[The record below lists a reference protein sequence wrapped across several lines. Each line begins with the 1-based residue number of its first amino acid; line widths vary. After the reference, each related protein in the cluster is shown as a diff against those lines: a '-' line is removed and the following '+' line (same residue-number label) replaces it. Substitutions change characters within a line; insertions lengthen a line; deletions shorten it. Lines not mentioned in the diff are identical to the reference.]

1 MIEMKVTQKKISRPC
16 YPSLDLLLDLIE
28 AVSGVQNDLFL
39 IRSNEDTAGSPS
51 SPQHFENVYNRNMI
65 SSSGPNVVRIDG
77 SYGEGGGQIL
87 RTSLALSCVLGRAV
101 SITNI
106 RTARKKPGLQPQHL
120 TSIKAA
126 AAVSG
131 ATVEGAELSST
142 GLLFRPAGIL
152 SGTFHF
158 DVSEK
163 KGSAGS
169 SSLVLQTILLP
180 LSFAEKE
187 STVLVTGGT
196 HVPWSPSFHY
206 LSAVVAPLL
215 SRLGVCAEFDI
226 VSWGWYPVG
235 GGRVKA
241 RIKPLIAINPLLLLD
256 RGKLLRISGISAI
269 SNLPDHIAIRQ
280 RDRALAIL
288 SRHGIDGSID
298 ILSAPSPG
306 RGSFLFLRAEFE
318 NISAGFGSLG
328 AIGKRAEQVA
338 DETCS
343 ELLAHVQA
351 KSALDPHLADQIIPY
366 LALSRGTS
374 EFTTSRVTTHL
385 LTNLWVV
392 KQFLD
397 VDVRVDGN
405 EGEEGRVIVRPL

>member
-1 MIEMKVTQKKISRPC
+1 
-16 YPSLDLLLDLIE
+16 
-28 AVSGVQNDLFL
+28 
-39 IRSNEDTAGSPS
+39 
-51 SPQHFENVYNRNMI
+51 MI
-65 SSSGPNVVRIDG
+65 SSSGPNAVRIDG

-87 RTSLALSCVLGRAV
+87 RTSLALSCVLGKAV

-106 RTARKKPGLQPQHL
+106 RAARKKPGLQPQHL

-131 ATVEGAELSST
+131 AAVEGAVLSST
-142 GLLFRPAGIL
+142 ELMFRPVGIL
-152 SGTFHF
+152 PGAFHF
-158 DVSEK
+158 DVGEK

-169 SSLVLQTILLP
+169 TSLVLQTILLP
-180 LSFAEKE
+180 LSFAKKS
-187 STVLVTGGT
+187 STVLVIGGT

-215 SRLGVCAEFDI
+215 SRLGVCAKFDI
-226 VSWGWYPVG
+226 ASWGWYPIG
-235 GGRVKA
+235 GGRVTV
-241 RIKPLIAINPLLLLD
+241 RIEPLSAINPLLLLE
-256 RGKLLRISGISAI
+256 RGRLLRISGISAI
-269 SNLPDHIAIRQ
+269 SNLPEHIAIRQ

-306 RGSFLFLRAEFE
+306 RGSFLFLCAEFE
-318 NISAGFGSLG
+318 NLSAGFGGLG

-338 DETCS
+338 DEACD
-343 ELLAHVQA
+343 ELLCHVRA
-351 KSALDPHLADQIIPY
+351 KSAVDPHLADQIIPY
-366 LALSRGTS
+366 LALSQGTS
-374 EFTTSRVTTHL
+374 EFTTSRVTRHL

-405 EGEEGRVIVRPL
+405 VGEEGRVIVRPL